1 MSVYALYTSVGGVV
15 RRWRQAVC
23 LSALVVAAYV
33 LVLILGTHSVSARSS
48 ALLSL
53 HVNALP
59 THFIPGDGRGT
70 IELRLTNK
78 GTVATNESIPIVV
91 SDHVPNGLTI
101 TSVAALRQPSGEG
114 RPCTFT
120 SQEVLCSVSEALPG
134 EETAGLD
141 VTIHVTAESGASGS
155 AINEAKVSGG
165 GAGFAS
171 TTDPVVFSAGDP
183 GFGLSEFYSEP
194 SDAAGLYS
202 DQAGAHPSSFSTGFV
217 FNSVFHSPLNPE
229 AREVLPAS
237 DPKDVLVDLP
247 SGLVGNAQALPTCS
261 QETIT
266 TQGKLC
272 PSGSVVGTIMFD
284 GEAPQ
289 WEFSVPGCRGYQ
301 SECDASLLYNVEPE
315 HGYAAEFGFHYAGIA
330 ALIYVKLVHTKAGY
344 IARAITPT
352 LPRVATIK
360 GFVVTFFGDPAMND
374 GGATP
379 PVPFLTNPTSCT
391 ATGEAVVLRADSW
404 ENPAAVPLN
413 PDGSSNFDAA
423 NLEEP
428 QWATGTDGEPAMT
441 GCEKLQF
448 HPELEASATT
458 QKTDSPSGLEV
469 DLRIP
474 QNSEPTG
481 LATPELKDATVALP
495 RGFSISPSSAN
506 GLQACTDAQIALES
520 TGPASC
526 PEASVIG
533 TVKVQTPL
541 LAEPLEGRVFV
552 GSPECG
558 PCTSSDAQNGRL
570 VRLFVEITNP
580 VRGVD
585 VKIPGTVAV
594 DPSTGQLTASFR
606 QTPELPFNDLKF
618 KFKSGE
624 TAPLSTPA
632 SCGSYSTSVDLTP
645 WSTPYTPDASLSP
658 SLAISEGCGA
668 PGFAPIFT
676 AGTTSNRSGSFSPFT
691 VRFERADGEQN
702 FAGVEVRVPEGLLGM
717 LSSVPQ
723 CSETLANAG
732 TCPASSQIGHTSVT
746 AGPGSDPLTVPQAG
760 QPQAP
765 VYLTGGYKGAP
776 FGLSIVVPA
785 VAGPFNLGTVV
796 VRAAIGVDPHTAQA
810 VITSDPLPVMLDGIP
825 LQIRSVNVTVDRP
838 GFIFNPTSCAPLA
851 VDATLGGTQGAT
863 ATPVTRFQAADCGSE
878 KFKPVFSASTAARAS
893 KPSGAS
899 FDVKVLAKGGPQSG
913 AAEANIRAVKVDLP
927 KQLPSRLATLNKACL
942 AGVFAA
948 NPANCPKESDVGT
961 ATAVTPVL
969 AHPLSGPAYLVS
981 YGGAKFPDLEIVL
994 QGEGVVLI
1002 LDGHTDI
1009 KKGITS
1015 SNFDTVPDA
1024 PISSFELKLP
1034 TGKFSV
1040 LTAYL
1045 PTKANYDFCGQKL
1058 SMPTMITAQSGAV
1071 IKQTTAISVTG
1082 CPKAKKPA
1090 AKNAKAK
1097 KTSRRGK

>member
-1 MSVYALYTSVGGVV
+1 MTKLKIRTMTKLKIMLATISIGLVGAL
-15 RRWRQAVC
+15 
-23 LSALVVAAYV
+23 ALVPAAAVAA
-33 LVLILGTHSVSARSS
+33 RPS

-676 AGTTSNRSGSFSPFT
+676 AGTTMNNAGSYSPFT
-691 VRFERADGEQN
+691 LTFSRNDGEQYLDDVEQTLPPGLLAKL
-702 FAGVEVRVPEGLLGM
+702 AGVPRCGDAE
-717 LSSVPQ
+717 
-723 CSETLANAG
+723 ANAG
-732 TCPASSQIGHTSVT
+732 TCPESTRIGTVT
-746 AGPGSDPLTVPQAG
+746 VAAGPGAYPYTVTG
-760 QPQAP
+760 RI
-765 VYLTGGYKGAP
+765 YLTGPYNGGP
-776 FGLSIVVPA
+776 FGEVVVVPA

-796 VRAAIGVDPHTAQA
+796 VRGSIRVNPSTVQA
-810 VITSDPLPVMLDGIP
+810 SVVSDPFPTILDGIP
-825 LQIRSVNVTVDRP
+825 LQVRSVTVTLDREN
-838 GFIFNPTSCAPLA
+838 FIVNPTSCGALA
-851 VDATLGGTQGAT
+851 VTGRLFSTQGAAAGVSSPFA
-863 ATPVTRFQAADCGSE
+863 ATNCAALA
-878 KFKPVFSASTAARAS
+878 FKPQLTASVSGRAS
-893 KPSGAS
+893 KVGGAG
-899 FDVKVLAKGGPQSG
+899 FDVKVTYPQGPAG
-913 AAEANIRAVKVDLP
+913 TYANTKSVKVDLP
-927 KQLPSRLATLNKACL
+927 KQLPSRLTTLQKACL
-942 AGVFAA
+942 AATFEA
-948 NPANCPKESDVGT
+948 NPASCPAASDVGT
-961 ATAVTPVL
+961 ATAVTPLLNV
-969 AHPLSGPAYLVS
+969 PVSGPAYLVS
-981 YGGAKFPDLEIVL
+981 HGGEAFPDLEVVL
-994 QGEGVVLI
+994 QGEGVTAIVVFN
-1002 LDGHTDI
+1002 TNI

-1015 SNFDTVPDA
+1015 STLKAAPDVPL
-1024 PISSFELKLP
+1024 SSFELKLP
-1034 TGKFSV
+1034 TGKYSI
-1040 LTAYL
+1040 LG
-1045 PTKANYDFCGQKL
+1045 ANVPPSAKYSLCGQSL
-1058 SMPTMITAQSGAV
+1058 AMPTVITGQNGTP
-1071 IKQTTAISVTG
+1071 IKQSTKIAVTG
-1082 CPKAKKPA
+1082 CPKAKK
-1090 AKNAKAK
+1090 AKAAG
-1097 KTSRRGK
+1097 RRAKRATKSNRRVRS